1 MAREHRHQ
9 RRANPGRARLL
20 LSITPMIDVVFL
32 LLIYFLLTTGF
43 ASTERLLRAEGTRE
57 QADGTREQAAR
68 EIDAKNDRAHEEALA
83 LEADPLVIELARV
96 NGATRITLSG
106 GLAQPSDTAA
116 QDGTAQ
122 LERILRDALL
132 TRDRPQGLFE
142 ADHPI
147 RIAPARDVPWEDV
160 VGAFNAVVRAG
171 YRAVAVGGGS

>member
-1 MAREHRHQ
+1 MT
-9 RRANPGRARLL
+9 
-20 LSITPMIDVVFL
+20 SI
-32 LLIYFLLTTGF
+32 
-43 ASTERLLRAEGTRE
+43 ASRNEVERLLTEME
-57 QADGTREQAAR
+57 QGELDPETFAR
-68 EIDAKNDRAHEEALA
+68 QLLDHQVFMPIKDEKHQIAGFQLSTK
-83 LEADPLVIELARV
+83 ADPLVIELARV
-96 NGATRITLSG
+96 NGTTRITLSG
-106 GLAQPSDTAA
+106 GLTQPSDAAA

-171 YRAVAVGGGS
+171 YRAVAFGGGS

>member
-57 QADGTREQAAR
+57 QAGR

-106 GLAQPSDTAA
+106 GLTQPSDAAA
-116 QDGTAQ
+116 QDGTTQ

-171 YRAVAVGGGS
+171 YRAVAFGGGS